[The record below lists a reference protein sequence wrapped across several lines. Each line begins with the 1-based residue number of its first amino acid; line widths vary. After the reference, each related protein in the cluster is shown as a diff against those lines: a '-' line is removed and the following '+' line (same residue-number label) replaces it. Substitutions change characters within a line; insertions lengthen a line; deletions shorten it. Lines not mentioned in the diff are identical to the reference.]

1 MNPQKLTS
9 LQNVE
14 DYFEEVKDKFY
25 FRGYRDCE
33 EYQIPSLGRESGFEE
48 NEIRIFQDFANE
60 PSVVALNIKTLH
72 QLLEYGQH
80 YGLPT
85 RLIDWTEDPWVA
97 LFFAIGK
104 PEDIEENRK
113 IKIAIISKQDS
124 RIKENWDFIDGLL
137 EDHDDDSLGDLDGS
151 NLGNLDYVDPTEI
164 KIKKFHFGKRYSQFL
179 QAMDDVLLF
188 KEQTDI
194 PNPRRD
200 AQSGLFTFHKNV
212 RELISQVTPYE
223 EIEISLSQEEIKT
236 LSQSLSARGY
246 TKEQL
251 LPENDDVRLVVD
263 RIKRDAKNKCKRF
276 WFRFG

>member
-1 MNPQKLTS
+1 MNSQKLNSFQT
-9 LQNVE
+9 VE

-25 FRGYRDCE
+25 FRGYRDCK
-33 EYQIPSLGRESGFEE
+33 EYQIPSLGRKSGFEE
-48 NEIRIFQDFANE
+48 NEIRIIQAFANQ
-60 PSVVALNIKTLH
+60 PSITALKIETLH

-104 PEDIEENRK
+104 PEDVEENHK
-113 IKIAIISKQDS
+113 MKIAIISKQDA
-124 RIKENWDFIDGLL
+124 RIKENWELIDGLL
-137 EDHDDDSLGDLDGS
+137 EDYDANSLGNMDSSSLGS
-151 NLGNLDYVDPTEI
+151 LDYVDPTEI
-164 KIKKFHFGKRYSQFL
+164 EVKKSHFGERYSKFL
-179 QAMDDVLLF
+179 QTMDDILLF

-212 RELISQVTPYE
+212 HESISRVTPYE
-223 EIEISLSQEEIKT
+223 EVEISLSKEEVRT
-236 LSQSLSARGY
+236 LSQILSARGY

-251 LPENDDVRLVVD
+251 LPENDDIRLIVEKLKTILSFKV
-263 RIKRDAKNKCKRF
+263 
-276 WFRFG
+276 